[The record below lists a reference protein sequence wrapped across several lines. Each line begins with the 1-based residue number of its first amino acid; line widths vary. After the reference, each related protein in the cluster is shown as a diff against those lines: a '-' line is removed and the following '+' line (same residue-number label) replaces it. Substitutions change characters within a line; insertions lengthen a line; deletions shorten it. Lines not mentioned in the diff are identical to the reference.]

1 MKKKKIQ
8 KTNAMRTL
16 ENHKINYDVHEY
28 AWNEEH
34 TDAKTAALKVDMPF
48 EKIYK
53 TLVAVGNNTGVIVA
67 CIPASNE
74 LDLKK
79 FAKASGNKKVDM
91 LHMKDL
97 EKTTGY
103 IRGGCSPVG
112 MKKLFPTYITAEA
125 ESMETIVVSAGR
137 RGMQMEL
144 APGELVEVTEGE
156 FADIAE

>member
-28 AWNEEH
+28 AWSEEH
-34 TDAKTAALKVDMPF
+34 TDAKTAAAKVDMPF

-53 TLVAVGNNTGVIVA
+53 TLVADGNNTGIIVA
-67 CIPASNE
+67 CIPASTE

-112 MKKLFPTYITAEA
+112 MKKLFPTYIAAEA
-125 ESMETIVVSAGR
+125 ERLETIVVSAGK
-137 RGMQMEL
+137 RGMQMEVIPRDL
-144 APGELVEVTEGE
+144 IEVTEGE
-156 FADIAE
+156 FTDITE

>member
-34 TDAKTAALKVDMPF
+34 TDAKTAAAKVEMPF

-53 TLVAVGNNTGVIVA
+53 TLVAVGNKTGVIVA

-112 MKKLFPTYITAEA
+112 MKKLFPTYIAAEA

-144 APGELVEVTEGE
+144 SPGELVEVTEGK
-156 FADIAE
+156 FADITE

>member
-8 KTNAMRTL
+8 KTNAMRQL
-16 ENHKINYDVHEY
+16 EKEKIDYTIHEY
-28 AWNEEH
+28 AWNE
-34 TDAKTAALKVDMPF
+34 DNLNAGNAVAQVSVPF

-53 TLVAVGNNTGVIVA
+53 TMVATGNQTGEIVA
-67 CIPASNE
+67 CIPAGSK

-79 FAKASGNKKVDM
+79 LAAVSGNKKVDM
-91 LHMKDL
+91 LNIKNL

-112 MKKLFPTYITAEA
+112 MKKLFPTYIAADAEA
-125 ESMETIVVSAGR
+125 LDTIVVSAGK

-144 APGELVEVTEGE
+144 SPDELIRITEGTYV
-156 FADIAE
+156 DVTL

>member
-8 KTNAMRTL
+8 KTNAMRAL
-16 ENHKINYDVHEY
+16 ENHKISYDVHEY

-34 TDAKTAALKVDMPF
+34 TDAKTAAERVNMPF

-91 LHMKDL
+91 LQMKDL

-112 MKKLFPTYITAEA
+112 MKKQFPTYIAAEA
-125 ESMETIVVSAGR
+125 ETMETIVVSAGK

-144 APGELVEVTEGE
+144 PPADLISVTDGT
-156 FADIAE
+156 FADITE

>member
-34 TDAKTAALKVDMPF
+34 TDAKTAAAKVDMPF

-67 CIPASNE
+67 CIPASTE

-79 FAKASGNKKVDM
+79 FAKESGNKKVDM

-112 MKKLFPTYITAEA
+112 MKKLFPTYIAAEA
-125 ESMETIVVSAGR
+125 EALETIVVSAGK
-137 RGMQMEL
+137 RGMQMEVIPL
-144 APGELVEVTEGE
+144 DLIEVTNGE
-156 FADIAE
+156 FADITE